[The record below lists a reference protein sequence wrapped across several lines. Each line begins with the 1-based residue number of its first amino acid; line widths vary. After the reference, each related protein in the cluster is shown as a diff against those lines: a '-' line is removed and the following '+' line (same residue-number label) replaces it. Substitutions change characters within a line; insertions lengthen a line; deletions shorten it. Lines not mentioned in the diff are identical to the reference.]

1 VGRIT
6 HMAMCTKNN
15 RRLARF
21 YRIVFGWE
29 EVWNPVQNSPHAY
42 YIGDGYFNLNCLQI
56 RQGGAREKQ
65 PSKVGHSRGAGVVV
79 EGKLVLPEVGI
90 NHIGFQ
96 VDDLAETNRTLASLK
111 PTITP
116 VASPPDGRYE
126 DQRFLDPEVN
136 DIELSQRVWDPGPE
150 KKSAVARHV
159 AFSAADP
166 DRLAEFYRFAL
177 GMKTIE
183 RVEAKDSGMTAVY
196 LSDGTMNMALVK
208 NPPIAKRGVQLLGIK
223 VENIKEIGERLQD
236 SAEFLYPGEAPIEL
250 RERPASSPYKAVYLK
265 DPDGNEID
273 LSEEG
278 WDV

>member
-1 VGRIT
+1 
-6 HMAMCTKNN
+6 MCTKNN

-21 YRIVFGWE
+21 YRIVFGWD
-29 EVWNPVQNSPHAY
+29 EVWNPVQNSPFAY

-65 PSKVGHSRGAGVVV
+65 SSNLGHSRGAGVVV
-79 EGKLVLPEVGI
+79 EGKVILPEVGI

-96 VDDLAETNRTLASLK
+96 VDDLAEANRKLASLK
-111 PTITP
+111 PAITP

-150 KKSAVARHV
+150 KKSAAARHV
-159 AFSAADP
+159 AFGAADP

-177 GMKTIE
+177 DMKPVG

-208 NPPIAKRGVQLLGIK
+208 NSPIAKRGVQLLGIK
-223 VENIKEIGERLQD
+223 VENIKEIGERLQQ
-236 SAEFLYPGEAPIEL
+236 SAEFLYPGETPIEL
-250 RERPASSPYKAVYLK
+250 RERPASSPYKAVYFK

>member
-1 VGRIT
+1 MGRIT

-29 EVWNPVQNSPHAY
+29 EVWNPVQNSPYAY
-42 YIGDGYFNLNCLQI
+42 YIGDGCFNLNCLQI

-65 PSKVGHSRGAGVVV
+65 QSGLGHSRGAGFVV
-79 EGKLVLPEVGI
+79 EGKVVLPEVGI

-96 VDDLAETNRTLASLK
+96 VDDLAEVNRKLASLK
-111 PTITP
+111 PAITP
-116 VASPPDGRYE
+116 VPSPADGRYE

-150 KKSAVARHV
+150 KKASIARHV

-166 DRLAEFYRFAL
+166 DRLAEFYRFVL
-177 GMKTIE
+177 DMKSVGRLESNDTSI
-183 RVEAKDSGMTAVY
+183 TTVY

-208 NPPIAKRGVQLLGIK
+208 NSPIAKRGVQLLGIK
-223 VENIKEIGERLQD
+223 VPSIKEIGERLHE

-250 RERPASSPYKAVYLK
+250 RERPASSPYKTVYFK

>member
-1 VGRIT
+1 MGRIT

-29 EVWNPVQNSPHAY
+29 EVWNPVQNSPYAY

-65 PSKVGHSRGAGVVV
+65 QAGVGHSRGAGFVV
-79 EGKLVLPEVGI
+79 EGKVVLPEVGI

-96 VDDLAETNRTLASLK
+96 VDDLAEANRKLASRN
-111 PTITP
+111 PAITP
-116 VASPPDGRYE
+116 VPSPADGRYE

-150 KKSAVARHV
+150 KTASLARHV

-166 DRLAEFYRFAL
+166 DRLADFYRFAL
-177 GMKTIE
+177 EMKTVGRTE
-183 RVEAKDSGMTAVY
+183 SKQTGTTAVY

-208 NPPIAKRGVQLLGIK
+208 GSPIAKRGVQLLGVK
-223 VENIKEIGERLQD
+223 VPSIKEIGERLQQ
-236 SAEFLYPGEAPIEL
+236 SAEFLYPGEAPIAL
-250 RERPASSPYKAVYLK
+250 HERPASSPYKTVYFK

-278 WDV
+278 WQV

>member
-1 VGRIT
+1 MGRIT

-29 EVWNPVQNSPHAY
+29 EVWNPVQNSPYAY

-65 PSKVGHSRGAGVVV
+65 QSGIGQSRGAGFVV
-79 EGKLVLPEVGI
+79 EGKVVLPEVGI

-96 VDDLAETNRTLASLK
+96 VDDLAEANRKLASLR
-111 PTITP
+111 PAITP

-150 KKSAVARHV
+150 KTASLARHV

-177 GMKTIE
+177 DMKTVG
-183 RVEAKDSGMTAVY
+183 RVETNETGMTAVY
-196 LSDGTMNMALVK
+196 LSDGNMNMALVK
-208 NPPIAKRGVQLLGIK
+208 NSPIPKRGVQLLGIK
-223 VENIKEIGERLQD
+223 VPSIKQIGERLQQ
-236 SAEFLYPGEAPIEL
+236 SAEFLYPGESPIAL
-250 RERPASSPYKAVYLK
+250 RERPASSPYKTVYFR

-273 LSEEG
+273 VSEEG

>member
-1 VGRIT
+1 
-6 HMAMCTKNN
+6 MCTKNN

-21 YRIVFGWE
+21 YRIVFGWDE
-29 EVWNPVQNSPHAY
+29 IWNPVQNSPFAY

-56 RQGGAREKQ
+56 RPGGAREKQ
-65 PSKVGHSRGAGVVV
+65 SSNVGHSRGAGVVV
-79 EGKLVLPEVGI
+79 EGRVILPEVGI

-96 VDDLAETNRTLASLK
+96 VDDLAETNQKLASLK
-111 PTITP
+111 PAITP

-150 KKSAVARHV
+150 KKSAAARHI
-159 AFSAADP
+159 AFGAADP

-177 GMKTIE
+177 DMKPVG
-183 RVEAKDSGMTAVY
+183 RVEAKDTGMTAVY

-208 NPPIAKRGVQLLGIK
+208 NSPIAKRGVQLLGIK
-223 VENIKEIGERLQD
+223 VENIKEIGERLQQ
-236 SAEFLYPGEAPIEL
+236 SAEFLYPGETSIEL
-250 RERPASSPYKAVYLK
+250 RERPASSPYKAVYFK

>member
-1 VGRIT
+1 MGRIT

-29 EVWNPVQNSPHAY
+29 EVWNPVQNSPYAY

-56 RQGGAREKQ
+56 RQGGAGEKQ
-65 PSKVGHSRGAGVVV
+65 QSGIGQSRGAGFVV
-79 EGKLVLPEVGI
+79 EGKVVLPEVGI

-96 VDDLAETNRTLASLK
+96 VDDLAEANRKLASLK
-111 PTITP
+111 PAITP

-150 KKSAVARHV
+150 KTASLARHV

-177 GMKTIE
+177 DMKTVG
-183 RVEAKDSGMTAVY
+183 RVESKETGMTAVY
-196 LSDGTMNMALVK
+196 LSDANMNMALVK
-208 NPPIAKRGVQLLGIK
+208 NSPIAKRGVQLLGIK
-223 VENIKEIGERLQD
+223 VPSIKEIGDRLQQ
-236 SAEFLYPGEAPIEL
+236 SAEFLYPGEAPIAL
-250 RERPASSPYKAVYLK
+250 RERPASSPYKTVYFK

-273 LSEEG
+273 ISEEG

>member
-1 VGRIT
+1 
-6 HMAMCTKNN
+6 MCTKNN

-21 YRIVFGWE
+21 YRMVFGWE

-56 RQGGAREKQ
+56 RPGGAREKQ
-65 PSKVGHSRGAGVVV
+65 SSNVGHSRGAGVVV
-79 EGKLVLPEVGI
+79 QGKVILPEVGI

-96 VDDLAETNRTLASLK
+96 VDDLAEADRKLASLK
-111 PTITP
+111 PAITP
-116 VASPPDGRYE
+116 VASPSDGRYE

-177 GMKTIE
+177 DMKTVG
-183 RVEAKDSGMTAVY
+183 RVEAKNTDMTAVY

-208 NPPIAKRGVQLLGIK
+208 NSPILKRGVQLLGIK
-223 VENIKEIGERLQD
+223 VESIKDIGERLQD

-250 RERPASSPYKAVYLK
+250 RERSATSPFKAVYFK

>member
-1 VGRIT
+1 MGRIT

-177 GMKTIE
+177 GMKTIG
-183 RVEAKDSGMTAVY
+183 RVEAKHSGMTAVY

>member
-1 VGRIT
+1 MGRIT

-29 EVWNPVQNSPHAY
+29 EVWNPVQNSPFAY

-65 PSKVGHSRGAGVVV
+65 QSGVGYSRGAGVLV
-79 EGKLVLPEVGI
+79 EGKVILPEVGI

-96 VDDLAETNRTLASLK
+96 IDDLAEANRKLASLK
-111 PTITP
+111 PAITP

-150 KKSAVARHV
+150 KKSAAARHV

-177 GMKTIE
+177 DMKPVG
-183 RVEAKDSGMTAVY
+183 RVEAKDTGMTAVY
-196 LSDGTMNMALVK
+196 LSDGTMNMALVR
-208 NPPIAKRGVQLLGIK
+208 NSPIAKRGVQLLGIK
-223 VENIKEIGERLQD
+223 VESIKEIGERLQQ
-236 SAEFLYPGEAPIEL
+236 SAEFLYPGEAPIQL
-250 RERPASSPYKAVYLK
+250 RERPAGSPYKTVYFK

-273 LSEEG
+273 LSDEG

>member
-1 VGRIT
+1 MGRIT

-29 EVWNPVQNSPHAY
+29 EVWNPVQNSPYAY

-65 PSKVGHSRGAGVVV
+65 QAGVGHSRGAGFVV
-79 EGKLVLPEVGI
+79 EGKVVLPEVGI

-96 VDDLAETNRTLASLK
+96 VDDLAAANRKLASLN
-111 PTITP
+111 PAITP
-116 VASPPDGRYE
+116 VPSPADGRYE

-150 KKSAVARHV
+150 KKASLARHV

-166 DRLAEFYRFAL
+166 DRLADFYRFAL
-177 GMKTIE
+177 EMKTVGRTE
-183 RVEAKDSGMTAVY
+183 SKQTGTTAVY
-196 LSDGTMNMALVK
+196 LSDGTMNMALV
-208 NPPIAKRGVQLLGIK
+208 NGSPIAKRGVQLLGVK
-223 VENIKEIGERLQD
+223 VPSIKEIGERLQQ
-236 SAEFLYPGEAPIEL
+236 SAEFLYPGEAPIAL
-250 RERPASSPYKAVYLK
+250 CERPASSPYKTVYFK

-273 LSEEG
+273 VSEEG

>member
-1 VGRIT
+1 MGRIT

-21 YRIVFGWE
+21 YKTVFAWE
-29 EVWNPVQNSPHAY
+29 EVWNPVQNSPFAY

-56 RQGGAREKQ
+56 RPGGAREKQ
-65 PSKVGHSRGAGVVV
+65 SSNVGHSRGAGVVV
-79 EGKLVLPEVGI
+79 EGRVILPEVGI

-96 VDDLAETNRTLASLK
+96 VDDLAEANRKLASLK
-111 PTITP
+111 PAITP

-150 KKSAVARHV
+150 KKSAAARHV
-159 AFSAADP
+159 AFGAADP

-177 GMKTIE
+177 DMKPIG
-183 RVEAKDSGMTAVY
+183 RVETKDTGMTAVY
-196 LSDGTMNMALVK
+196 LSDGMMNMALVK
-208 NPPIAKRGVQLLGIK
+208 NSPIAKRGVQLLGIK
-223 VENIKEIGERLQD
+223 VENIKEIGERLQQ
-236 SAEFLYPGEAPIEL
+236 SAEFLYPGETPIEL
-250 RERPASSPYKAVYLK
+250 RERPASSPYKAVYFK

>member
-1 VGRIT
+1 MGRIT

-177 GMKTIE
+177 GMKTIG

-250 RERPASSPYKAVYLK
+250 RERPASSPYKAVYFK

>member
-1 VGRIT
+1 MGRIT

-29 EVWNPVQNSPHAY
+29 EVWNPVQNSPYAY

-56 RQGGAREKQ
+56 RQGGAGEKQ
-65 PSKVGHSRGAGVVV
+65 QSGIGQSRGAGFVV
-79 EGKLVLPEVGI
+79 EGKVVLPEVGI

-96 VDDLAETNRTLASLK
+96 VDDLAEANRKLASLK
-111 PTITP
+111 PAITP

-150 KKSAVARHV
+150 KTASLARHV

-177 GMKTIE
+177 DMKTVG
-183 RVEAKDSGMTAVY
+183 RVESKETGMTAVY
-196 LSDGTMNMALVK
+196 LSDGNMNMALVK
-208 NPPIAKRGVQLLGIK
+208 NPPIPKRGVQLLGIK
-223 VENIKEIGERLQD
+223 VPSINQVGERLQQ
-236 SAEFLYPGEAPIEL
+236 SAEFLYPGESPIGL
-250 RERPASSPYKAVYLK
+250 RERPASSPYKTVYFK

-273 LSEEG
+273 VSEEG

>member
-1 VGRIT
+1 MGRIT

-29 EVWNPVQNSPHAY
+29 EVWNPVQNSPYAY

-111 PTITP
+111 PAITP
-116 VASPPDGRYE
+116 VASPLDGRYE

-136 DIELSQRVWDPGPE
+136 DVELSQRVWDPGPE
-150 KKSAVARHV
+150 KKSALARHV

-177 GMKTIE
+177 GMKTIG

-250 RERPASSPYKAVYLK
+250 RERPASSPYKAVYFK

>member
-1 VGRIT
+1 MGRIT

-29 EVWNPVQNSPHAY
+29 EVWNPVQNNPYAY

-111 PTITP
+111 PAITP
-116 VASPPDGRYE
+116 VASPLDGRYE

-136 DIELSQRVWDPGPE
+136 DVELSQRVWDPGPE
-150 KKSAVARHV
+150 KKSALARHV

-177 GMKTIE
+177 GMKTIG

-250 RERPASSPYKAVYLK
+250 RERPASSPYKAVYFK